1 MVHCVCVCV
10 CARVCL
16 RAGGVS
22 AGRGQA
28 VRQCVCVCARACVC
42 PQAGVVSAGRG
53 QATPSFQGSG
63 GLGEGN
69 TPISTWDT
77 TSPCVSAPQRGR
89 FLKQTQ
95 GPHRI

>member
-42 PQAGVVSAGRG
+42 PHQSKSRDLHGGGVTHSALGPQRSWGEAQAGRG
-53 QATPSFQGSG
+53 GCLTRETHTQLDEGPETP
-63 GLGEGN
+63 
-69 TPISTWDT
+69 
-77 TSPCVSAPQRGR
+77 
-89 FLKQTQ
+89 
-95 GPHRI
+95 

>member
-10 CARVCL
+10 CARVCR

-22 AGRGQA
+22 AG
-28 VRQCVCVCARACVC
+28 
-42 PQAGVVSAGRG
+42 SGR
-53 QATPSFQGSG
+53 ATPSFQGSG